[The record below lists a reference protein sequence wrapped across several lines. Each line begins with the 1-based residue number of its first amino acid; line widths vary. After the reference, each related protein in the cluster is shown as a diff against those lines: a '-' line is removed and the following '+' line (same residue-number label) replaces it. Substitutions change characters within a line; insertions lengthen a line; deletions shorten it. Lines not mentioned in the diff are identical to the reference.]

1 MTNEQSKIQPPPPRD
16 LLRGKTAVI
25 TGAARGIG
33 LACAERFAAEGAAVV
48 LSDVR
53 DDDGE
58 RAAARL
64 RDGGADAVYRNC
76 DVTDA
81 DAVRALADFAAEK
94 SGRIDCMIANAG
106 IVHAAD
112 VLELDV
118 ADFDRVLA
126 VNLRGVFLAGQ
137 AAARKMIAQQP
148 DAEGSRGV
156 IINMSSINAV
166 VAIPA
171 ITSYIVAKGGL
182 TQLTKCLALR
192 LAPEGV
198 RVNAIGPGSINTEM
212 FHSIA
217 DNPQKLREVL
227 SRTPAGRP
235 GEPFEVA
242 CIAVFLASGYSSYL
256 SGETI
261 YADGGR
267 LALNYVVPVKE

>member
-1 MTNEQSKIQPPPPRD
+1 M
-16 LLRGKTAVI
+16 
-25 TGAARGIG
+25 
-33 LACAERFAAEGAAVV
+33 
-48 LSDVR
+48 
-53 DDDGE
+53 
-58 RAAARL
+58 
-64 RDGGADAVYRNC
+64 
-76 DVTDA
+76 
-81 DAVRALADFAAEK
+81 
-94 SGRIDCMIANAG
+94 
-106 IVHAAD
+106 
-112 VLELDV
+112 LELDV

-217 DNPQKLREVL
+217 DNPQETAR
-227 SRTPAGRP
+227 SAFAHAGRAARRT
-235 GEPFEVA
+235 V
-242 CIAVFLASGYSSYL
+242 
-256 SGETI
+256 
-261 YADGGR
+261 
-267 LALNYVVPVKE
+267 